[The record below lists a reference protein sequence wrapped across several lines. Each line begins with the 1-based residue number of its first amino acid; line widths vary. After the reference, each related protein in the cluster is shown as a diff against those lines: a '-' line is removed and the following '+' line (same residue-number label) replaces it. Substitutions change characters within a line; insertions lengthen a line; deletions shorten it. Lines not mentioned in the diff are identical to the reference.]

1 MWENIKTVVQSLT
14 NVIVS
19 VSTTMEKSVKLVEN
33 EIDNLDAE
41 QKKRL
46 NKIAR
51 ARKRPS
57 KATSK

>member
-19 VSTTMEKSVKLVEN
+19 ISTTAEKSVKLVED

-41 QKKRL
+41 QKLRL
-46 NKIAR
+46 AKIEKER
-51 ARKRPS
+51 NTRS
-57 KATSK
+57 KAKA